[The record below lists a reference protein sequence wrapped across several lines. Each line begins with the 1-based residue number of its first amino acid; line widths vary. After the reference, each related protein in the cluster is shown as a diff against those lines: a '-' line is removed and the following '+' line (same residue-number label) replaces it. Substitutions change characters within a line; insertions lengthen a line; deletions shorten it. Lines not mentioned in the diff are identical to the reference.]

1 MASLFDSVKTFC
13 LAQGFD
19 KTYWIGYSGGLDSHV
34 LLHLCAELR
43 KHYPLQLKAV
53 HVHHGL
59 SIHAD
64 TWAMHCAKVC
74 ADLQI
79 EFIQKMIDAKALAGD
94 SPENKAR
101 QARYAA
107 FAKLLAAQDI
117 LLTAHQQDDQ
127 AETVLVQLLRGAG
140 PKGLAA
146 MPALKSFAAG
156 LHGRPLLPVSRREL
170 KQYAAEHQLSWINDE
185 SNENENF
192 TRNFLRHTVLPVL
205 KQRWPTVTTTL
216 ARVAENCAE
225 TQEVVAA
232 MAAQDLAVCCEE
244 KDQTL
249 AIKKWVLLDKVRQR
263 QVLRAWLTK
272 LGFSLPSAV
281 KLQQIQRDFLQA
293 SQDKSPCI
301 SWGEVEIRR
310 YRDVLYAMPRLPL
323 HDVAQV
329 FSWDMSQAL
338 IIPHLGTLRATLSEN
353 AGLRLDIKQ
362 VTVRFRQG
370 GEWCYFPERGQ
381 HQSLKHL
388 LQQWNIPP
396 WQRDR
401 LPLLYV
407 NDTLI
412 AVTGFF
418 INTDYIAVPGK
429 QWQLFIDPHK

>member
-1 MASLFDSVKTFC
+1 MASLFNCVKTFC
-13 LAQGFD
+13 LAQGFN

-43 KHYPLQLKAV
+43 KHYPLQFKAI

-59 SIHAD
+59 SANAHD
-64 TWAMHCAKVC
+64 WAAHCAKVC

-79 EFIQKMIDAKALAGD
+79 EFIQEAIDAKALTGD
-94 SPENKAR
+94 SPENVAR
-101 QARYAA
+101 QRRYAV
-107 FAKLLAAQDI
+107 FAGLLAAQDI

-146 MPALKSFAAG
+146 MPALKAFAVG
-156 LHGRPLLPVSRREL
+156 LHGRPLLSVSRCEL
-170 KQYAAEHQLSWINDE
+170 KQYAEENQLIWIDDE

-192 TRNFLRHTVLPVL
+192 TRNFLRHSVLPVL

-225 TQEVVAA
+225 AQVIVTT
-232 MAAQDLAVCCEE
+232 MAAQDLAMCRAETS
-244 KDQTL
+244 QTL
-249 AIKKWVLLDKVRQR
+249 AIKKLALLDKARQH
-263 QVLRAWLTK
+263 QVLRAWLTE

-281 KLQQIQRDFLQA
+281 KLQHIQRDFLQA
-293 SQDKSPCI
+293 SQDKSPYI
-301 SWGEVEIRR
+301 SWDQVEIRR
-310 YRDVLYAMPRLPL
+310 YRDTLYAMHCLPQ
-323 HDVAQV
+323 HDARQV

-338 IIPHLGTLRATLSEN
+338 IIPHLGTLRATLTEN
-353 AGLRLDIKQ
+353 AGLRSDIQQ

-370 GEWCYFPERGQ
+370 GERCYFPARSS
-381 HQSLKHL
+381 HQLLKHL

-407 NDTLI
+407 DNTLI

-418 INTDYIAVPGK
+418 LDRNYFAIPGR
-429 QWQLFIDPHK
+429 QWQLFS

>member
-1 MASLFDSVKTFC
+1 MASLFDFVKTFC

-34 LLHLCAELR
+34 LLHLFVELR
-43 KHYPLQLKAV
+43 KQYPLQLKAV

-59 SIHAD
+59 STHAD
-64 TWAMHCAKVC
+64 AWAIHCAKVC
-74 ADLQI
+74 GDLQI
-79 EFIQKMIDAKALAGD
+79 EFVQKTIDAKALAGD

-101 QARYAA
+101 QRRYEV
-107 FAKLLAAQDI
+107 FTGLLAAQDV

-146 MPALKSFAAG
+146 MPVLKPFAAG
-156 LHGRPLLPVSRREL
+156 LHGRPLLSASRREL
-170 KQYAAEHQLSWINDE
+170 KQYAEKNQLSWIDDE

-225 TQEVVAA
+225 TQQIVAT
-232 MAAQDLAVCCEE
+232 MAAQDLAMCRKE

-249 AIKKWVLLDKVRQR
+249 AIKKLGLLDKVRQR
-263 QVLRAWLTK
+263 QVLRAWLTE

-281 KLQQIQRDFLQA
+281 KLQQIQRVFLQA
-293 SQDKSPCI
+293 SHDKSPYI
-301 SWGEVEIRR
+301 NWGEVEIRR
-310 YRDVLYAMPRLPL
+310 HRDALYAMPFLPL
-323 HDVAQV
+323 HDATQV
-329 FSWDMSQAL
+329 FSWDMSQEL
-338 IIPHLGTLRATLSEN
+338 VIPQLGTLCATLSEG
-353 AGLRLDIKQ
+353 AGLRLDIQQ

-370 GEWCYFPERGQ
+370 GERCYFPERGH

-418 INTDYIAVPGK
+418 INASYLAVPGK
-429 QWQLFIDPHK
+429 QWQLVIDSCK